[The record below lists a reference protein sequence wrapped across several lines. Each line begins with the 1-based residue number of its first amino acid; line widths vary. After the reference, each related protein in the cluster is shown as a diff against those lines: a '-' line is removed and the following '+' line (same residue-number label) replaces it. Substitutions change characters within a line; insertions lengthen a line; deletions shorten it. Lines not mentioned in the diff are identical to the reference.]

1 MMYRTIK
8 EVRKYILIFREY
20 LGNKMYFVYFL
31 GALASLF
38 EGIGLVMFLP
48 LLDNIDQSNT
58 SNTELQIFLKNL
70 LNSLGLG
77 DSILSILLLISL
89 IFLIKGLI
97 VFISL
102 GYNAFL
108 TGKLLSEIKK
118 RLFNVYS
125 KMSYSYYTQKNTGH
139 LINLN
144 NEQPSKVLIAFR
156 KLTTFISN
164 LINTCILLLIGF
176 SISISFGFISLIVG
190 LAIILIFLS
199 VNKYVRKLSLI
210 SASEDGN
217 LNKWLIQTLQSFKYL
232 VSTNQVYKLK
242 EHVINSIKILS
253 TNLFRSGLAA
263 AFTQSIREPFAVIL
277 IVCLIY
283 VQVYLLGGR
292 LEPLLVSL
300 LLFYRALNST
310 LALQNA
316 FQGTFE
322 YIGSLELINQEFLDQ
337 SKNSSINTGNNKTNL
352 KNSIVFNNVFFK
364 YSNSNSYTLKSLNF
378 SISARTSIGI
388 IGSSGSGKTSII
400 DLITMLNLPSKGN
413 IKVDGILLNDFQ
425 VKNWRNQIGYVS
437 QDPII
442 FDDTIFNNIS
452 MRINKKNNKK
462 IIQKVRDSARKAN
475 ILDFIESLP
484 KKFNTKVGD
493 RGLMLSGG
501 QKQKLMIARELFREP
516 NLLIL
521 DEATSSLDSR
531 SELEIQNSINSLMGS
546 ITIIIIAHR
555 LSTLKKV
562 DKILV
567 LEKGTIV
574 ETGRFNDL
582 KLNNNSKFSQLSK
595 IQNIK

>member
-1 MMYRTIK
+1 
-8 EVRKYILIFREY
+8 
-20 LGNKMYFVYFL
+20 MYFVYFL

-70 LNSLGLG
+70 LDSLGLG

-139 LINLN
+139 LINLI

-310 LALQNA
+310 LL
-316 FQGTFE
+316 
-322 YIGSLELINQEFLDQ
+322 
-337 SKNSSINTGNNKTNL
+337 
-352 KNSIVFNNVFFK
+352 FK
-364 YSNSNSYTLKSLNF
+364 
-378 SISARTSIGI
+378 
-388 IGSSGSGKTSII
+388 
-400 DLITMLNLPSKGN
+400 MLF
-413 IKVDGILLNDFQ
+413 KVHL
-425 VKNWRNQIGYVS
+425 
-437 QDPII
+437 
-442 FDDTIFNNIS
+442 
-452 MRINKKNNKK
+452 
-462 IIQKVRDSARKAN
+462 N
-475 ILDFIESLP
+475 IL
-484 KKFNTKVGD
+484 
-493 RGLMLSGG
+493 
-501 QKQKLMIARELFREP
+501 
-516 NLLIL
+516 
-521 DEATSSLDSR
+521 EA
-531 SELEIQNSINSLMGS
+531 
-546 ITIIIIAHR
+546 
-555 LSTLKKV
+555 
-562 DKILV
+562 
-567 LEKGTIV
+567 
-574 ETGRFNDL
+574 
-582 KLNNNSKFSQLSK
+582 
-595 IQNIK
+595 

>member
-70 LNSLGLG
+70 LDSLGLG

-139 LINLN
+139 LINLI